1 MDVVVVARG
10 GVWILAR
17 CLFVLPGESVAA
29 GSALPMSRPC
39 LLAVAVVAAVSGGF
53 EWERGLEPESWRQRL
68 GRASP

>member
-1 MDVVVVARG
+1 
-10 GVWILAR
+10 
-17 CLFVLPGESVAA
+17 
-29 GSALPMSRPC
+29 LPMSRPC